1 MAGILQGS
9 RGKPTYKLK
18 CVVVGDLGV
27 GKTTLVKS
35 YADSGENDD
44 PKSAWQKEISMD
56 SCVVCLTIWDT
67 AGQEKYRSLT
77 GSYYRGAHCCIIVFD
92 VNCLAS
98 FQHVRE
104 WYNDIEANSTNSKEI
119 IKILVG
125 TIRTSTAR
133 AVSPEK
139 ANSLADHLGLSYKE
153 VNFENQ
159 KNIKDLFETLAHLT
173 VLVYREHHFQSN
185 VSITFPQQQKNTI
198 CTC

>member
-67 AGQEKYRSLT
+67 AGTMSVYIRIAKSVNITVVSLLHM
-77 GSYYRGAHCCIIVFD
+77 Y
-92 VNCLAS
+92 NQS
-98 FQHVRE
+98 FYFYAYEGGGGCDFHIH
-104 WYNDIEANSTNSKEI
+104 YN
-119 IKILVG
+119 
-125 TIRTSTAR
+125 
-133 AVSPEK
+133 
-139 ANSLADHLGLSYKE
+139 
-153 VNFENQ
+153 
-159 KNIKDLFETLAHLT
+159 
-173 VLVYREHHFQSN
+173 
-185 VSITFPQQQKNTI
+185 
-198 CTC
+198 